1 MGGGV
6 ATDSGARSGPDLS
19 TSGHYRPQLDGL
31 RAIAVYL
38 VVAYHTGLHAFSGGF
53 IGVDVFFVLSGYLV
67 TQLLLRDFRA
77 AGRINFRRFYS
88 RRFRRLLPAA
98 FVTLIVTAAV
108 YTAIAAPAEVHNARG
123 GFRAA
128 FLYFANW
135 HFISQS
141 NDYFAANINSNPVLH
156 FWSLA
161 VEEQF
166 YVVWPLLLSGVY
178 LVAGRAGERRWKV
191 AQIIIAAGFVASLVA
206 ALHLSTVNVNRAYY
220 GTDTR
225 AYELLGGALLALT
238 PLALRVATGRRR
250 TVQALTPLA
259 VAALVLVATSVIHLG
274 QIQRGVAATLAT
286 SALIIGLE
294 VATTGWVTRLLS
306 RPTAVYLGRV
316 SYGTYLWHWPVIV
329 IATQRF
335 HPNAVSLFALTCL
348 VGTALASLSYEIFEQ
363 RVRLSALLDRNRS
376 AVIAVGLTIS
386 IVGGLV
392 IVPAIFRQGRRA
404 GATSAVSPGATV
416 NGLLV
421 PKDLN
426 LPEVATASYGIPDC
440 YHLPV
445 SDCLVAKGTGLRVL
459 VMGDSHA
466 ASFSPAFREVAR
478 KDSFTIA
485 IATAPNC
492 PWPRGVVEAPD
503 NAPTNQ
509 PRTCRSHQDDW
520 YQRVVPQ
527 FDPDVIVLVHR
538 TLDDSTT
545 PAFIRLPD
553 DRRVLTIHPTS
564 ERALQAVVQRS
575 IDQLRKRGRKIVL
588 FEPLPVAPPKV
599 DPFTCLSDARSLDAC
614 RYVAR
619 AHPTRLEHFY
629 RQLANGKDTFTIDLD
644 RVVCPYLPICDP
656 VVSGI
661 VVKRDPQ
668 HITPAFSRSMGDPIQ
683 ALLATDAGIGRGQ

>member
-6 ATDSGARSGPDLS
+6 ATDSGART
-19 TSGHYRPQLDGL
+19 TSGTSSRTHYRPQLDGL
-31 RAIAVYL
+31 RALAVYL
-38 VVAYHTGLHAFSGGF
+38 VLAYHSGIHAFSGGF

-67 TQLLLRDFRA
+67 TQLLLRDFRS
-77 AGRINFRRFYS
+77 AGRIDFRRFYS

-98 FVTLIVTAAV
+98 FVTLVVTAAV
-108 YTAIAAPAEVHNARG
+108 YTAVAAPADAANARG

-141 NDYFAANINSNPVLH
+141 NDYFAANVNSNPVLH

-166 YVVWPLLLSGVY
+166 YVMWPLLLSGIY
-178 LVAGRAGERRWKV
+178 LVAGRVRDRQWKV
-191 AQIIIAAGFVASLVA
+191 TRLIIAAGFVVSLGA

-225 AYELLGGALLALT
+225 AYELLAGALLALT
-238 PLALRVATGRRR
+238 PRALRVAGQRRR
-250 TVQALTPLA
+250 AVQVLA
-259 VAALVLVATSVIHLG
+259 PVVLAALVLVASSVIHLG

-286 SALIIGLE
+286 CGLIVAIE
-294 VATTGWVTRLLS
+294 VSTAGWVTRLLS
-306 RPTAVYLGRV
+306 TPTAGYLGRV

-329 IATQRF
+329 IATLRF
-335 HPNAVSLFALTCL
+335 HPNPVSLFALTCL
-348 VGTALASLSYEIFEQ
+348 VGTALASLSYEILEQ
-363 RVRLSALLDRNRS
+363 RVRLSSLLDHQRS

-404 GATSAVSPGATV
+404 GATSAVSAGVTV
-416 NGLLV
+416 GGLLV
-421 PKDLN
+421 PSGLHLD
-426 LPEVATASYGIPDC
+426 EIATASYGIPDC

-445 SDCLVAKGTGLRVL
+445 SECIVAKGSGLRLL

-478 KDSFTIA
+478 KDGFTVA
-485 IATAPNC
+485 IATTPNC
-492 PWPRGVVEAPD
+492 PWPRGVVEAPGD
-503 NAPTNQ
+503 APTDL

-520 YQRVVPQ
+520 YSRVVPQ

-538 TLDDSTT
+538 TMDDAVT
-545 PAFIRLPD
+545 PAFVRLPD
-553 DRRVLTIHPTS
+553 NRRLVANTPDA
-564 ERALQAVVQRS
+564 EQALQTVVRQS
-575 IDQLRKRGRKIVL
+575 IDQLRKRGRKIVVL
-588 FEPLPVAPPKV
+588 EPIPISSPKV
-599 DPFTCLSDARSLDAC
+599 NPFTCLSQARYLDAC

-619 AHPTRLEHFY
+619 ANPTRLERYY
-629 RQLANGKDTFTIDLD
+629 RALANGKDIFTLDLD

-656 VVSGI
+656 IVDGV

-668 HITPAFSRSMGDPIQ
+668 HITPAFSRHMGDPIQ
-683 ALLATDAGIGRGQ
+683 SLLAKDAGIGRGQ